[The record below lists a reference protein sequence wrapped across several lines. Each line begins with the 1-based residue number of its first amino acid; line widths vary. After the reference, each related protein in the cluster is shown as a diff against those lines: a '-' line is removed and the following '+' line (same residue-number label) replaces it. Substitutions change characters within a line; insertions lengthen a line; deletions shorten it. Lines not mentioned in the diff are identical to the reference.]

1 MEQSKRGA
9 ERISGVPNVT
19 YDLVA
24 VLHNK
29 LDAIAAM
36 EIYKQD
42 AQGAGHREAEAF
54 FDQCQRD
61 DRAAVERLRGLLS
74 SQLQA
79 GMPGI
84 GAQTGQTATTAH

>member
-1 MEQSKRGA
+1 MEQTKRGA
-9 ERISGVPNVT
+9 ERISGIPNVT
-19 YDLVA
+19 YDLIA

-42 AQGAGHREAEAF
+42 ARDAGIREAESF

-61 DRAAVERLRGLLS
+61 DRAAVEQLRGLLS
-74 SQLQA
+74 SQLQS

-84 GAQTGQTATTAH
+84 GAQQGQAATTH